1 MELFEIICNFLL
13 FIAGFSAV
21 GIYLFQKHDE
31 KKSAATLVVMQI
43 DSLKNK
49 LPEITELISN
59 NKINETGIYETLD
72 ILDDNQWNKYKH
84 LFVGNIDITSLKIID
99 DFYYATSLIREQLVL
114 AKKLQ
119 QQSFF
124 NNQQMLANNFNYF
137 LIQGL
142 EKKYSNNS
150 SDIKEAIAA
159 IPIETETESKMK
171 ELAEKML
178 DNQIATKGD
187 DNQFLNTYLY
197 KTNEVK
203 DLFGKQGIFI
213 GYLPEQIRI
222 TIEKELKKI
231 SHIEVIG
238 CSGYKKLKKIANID
252 QK

>member
-13 FIAGFSAV
+13 VIAGFSAV
-21 GIYLFQKHDE
+21 GIYLSQKKDE

-59 NKINETGIYETLD
+59 NKINETGMYETLD
-72 ILDDNQWNKYKH
+72 ILDDNQWDKYKH

-150 SDIKEAIAA
+150 SYIKETIAA
-159 IPIETETESKMK
+159 IPTVTETESKIK

-178 DNQIATKGD
+178 DNQIATKVD
-187 DNQFLNTYLY
+187 DTQFLNEYLY

-238 CSGYKKLKKIANID
+238 CSGYKKLKKIADI
-252 QK
+252 K

>member
-13 FIAGFSAV
+13 VIAGFSAV
-21 GIYLFQKHDE
+21 GIYLSQKKDE

-49 LPEITELISN
+49 LPEIIELISN
-59 NKINETGIYETLD
+59 NKINETGMYETLD
-72 ILDDNQWNKYKH
+72 ILDDNQWDKYKH

-150 SDIKEAIAA
+150 SDIKETIAA
-159 IPIETETESKMK
+159 IPTVTETESKIK

-178 DNQIATKGD
+178 DNQIATKVD
-187 DNQFLNTYLY
+187 DTQFLNEYLY

-238 CSGYKKLKKIANID
+238 CSGYKKLKKIADI
-252 QK
+252 K

>member
-13 FIAGFSAV
+13 VIAGFSAV
-21 GIYLFQKHDE
+21 GIYLSQKKDE

-84 LFVGNIDITSLKIID
+84 LFVGSIDITSLKIID
-99 DFYYATSLIREQLVL
+99 NFYYATSLIREQLVL

-142 EKKYSNNS
+142 ENKYSNNS
-150 SDIKEAIAA
+150 ANIKEAIAA
-159 IPIETETESKMK
+159 IPTATETDTKIK

-178 DNQIATKGD
+178 DNQITTK
-187 DNQFLNTYLY
+187 DNDQFLNTYLY
-197 KTNEVK
+197 KVNEVK

-222 TIEKELKKI
+222 TIEKELKKM

-238 CSGYKKLKKIANID
+238 CSGYKTLKKIASID

>member
-1 MELFEIICNFLL
+1 MEYFEIICNFLL
-13 FIAGFSAV
+13 VIAGFSAV
-21 GIYLFQKHDE
+21 CIYLFQKHDE

-84 LFVGNIDITSLKIID
+84 LFVGNIDMTSLKIID

-159 IPIETETESKMK
+159 IPTETETESKMK

-187 DNQFLNTYLY
+187 NNQFLNTYLY

-231 SHIEVIG
+231 SYIEVIG
-238 CSGYKKLKKIANID
+238 CSGYKKLKKIADI
-252 QK
+252 K

>member
-13 FIAGFSAV
+13 VIAGFSAV
-21 GIYLFQKHDE
+21 GIYLSQKKDE

-59 NKINETGIYETLD
+59 NKINETGMYETLD
-72 ILDDNQWNKYKH
+72 ILDDNQWDKYKH

-150 SDIKEAIAA
+150 SDIKETIAA
-159 IPIETETESKMK
+159 IPTVTETESKIK

-178 DNQIATKGD
+178 DNQIATKVD
-187 DNQFLNTYLY
+187 DTQFLNEYLY

-238 CSGYKKLKKIANID
+238 CSGYKKLKKIADI
-252 QK
+252 K

>member
-13 FIAGFSAV
+13 VIAGFSAV
-21 GIYLFQKHDE
+21 GIYLSQKKDE

-59 NKINETGIYETLD
+59 NKINETGMYETLD
-72 ILDDNQWNKYKH
+72 ILDDNQWDKYKH

-150 SDIKEAIAA
+150 SDIKETIAA
-159 IPIETETESKMK
+159 IPTVTETESKIK
-171 ELAEKML
+171 GLAEKML
-178 DNQIATKGD
+178 DNQIATKVD
-187 DNQFLNTYLY
+187 DTQFLNEYLY

-238 CSGYKKLKKIANID
+238 CSGYKKLKKIADI
-252 QK
+252 K